1 MTLTRELLNQY
12 SSTAKELKN
21 INRKIDYYL
30 NVVDTSEHGVVKGS
44 MKEFPYAQKH
54 FVLSGSSVKSD
65 NERHEKIM
73 QLLVKLQ
80 EQKQKYEDLVVDIGL
95 AIEDV
100 PEPEMNSIFFLK
112 FVEGKTDKEIA
123 DTLGYERST
132 ITKKIGAY
140 FDDK

>member
-73 QLLVKLQ
+73 QLLVRLQ
-80 EQKQKYEDLVVDIGL
+80 EQKRKYEDLVVDIGL

>member
-73 QLLVKLQ
+73 QLLARLQ

>member
-30 NVVDTSEHGVVKGS
+30 NIVDTSEHGVVKGS

>member
-73 QLLVKLQ
+73 QLLVRLQ

>member
-1 MTLTRELLNQY
+1 MALTRELLNQY

-73 QLLVKLQ
+73 QLLVRLQ

>member
-73 QLLVKLQ
+73 QLLARLQ

-95 AIEDV
+95 AIEDI